1 MKITDIYIGQIVYT
15 FDLHKEEFI
24 SFEVESITKVNTD
37 IMVNGR
43 FGIED
48 VFETVNEAYIKICD
62 DETQEY
68 RATIRNLMM
77 KYNDFN
83 KKPIQTI
90 SNQADEIFRELA
102 EKWSDEDDK

>member
-1 MKITDIYIGQIVYT
+1 MRITDIYIGQIVYT
-15 FDLHKEEFI
+15 FDIHKEEFI
-24 SFEVESITKVNTD
+24 SFEVESITKKFND

-48 VFETVNEAYIKICD
+48 VFETVNEAYMKICD

-68 RATIRNLMM
+68 RVTIRNLMM
-77 KYNDFN
+77 KYNAFN

-90 SNQADEIFRELA
+90 SNQADEIFKELVS
-102 EKWSDEDDK
+102 KWGDKDDK

>member
-24 SFEVESITKVNTD
+24 SFEVESITKVNND

-48 VFETVNEAYIKICD
+48 VFETSNEAYTKICD
-62 DETQEY
+62 NETQEY

-77 KYNDFN
+77 KYNAFN